1 MPALSHSQPG
11 LSITLHPA
19 ARAAYEWLETY
30 PRLIDWSTLPS
41 GLINALLEQP
51 LHGVMRSDVQTT
63 ATGRTRKV
71 PAEFQFYAPL
81 WPARYWPDSQP
92 PAGTLLIYEDSS
104 NTLPQEEIEKV
115 AWLSVLQLLVFS
127 VDANSIATLRDGLH
141 ELLPKPLSL
150 SLFGKKTVSDVDL
163 CRWTG
168 LSRGT
173 LIQQRQRIRSETAVL
188 KPADPL
194 AMLVKPWS
202 LDSDEIL

>member
-1 MPALSHSQPG
+1 MPVLSHVQPG

-81 WPARYWPDSQP
+81 WPARYWPDSRP

-104 NTLPQEEIEKV
+104 NPLPQEEIEKA

-127 VDANSIATLRDGLH
+127 VDTKLIATLRDDLQS
-141 ELLPKPLSL
+141 LLPTTLSH
-150 SLFGKKTVSDVDL
+150 SLFGKQKVSDADVR
-163 CRWTG
+163 RWTG

-173 LIQQRQRIRSETAVL
+173 LIQQRQRTRAETTVPT
-188 KPADPL
+188 PADPL
-194 AMLVKPWS
+194 ARLAKPWK
-202 LDSDEIL
+202 LGQ

>member
-1 MPALSHSQPG
+1 MPAISHCQPG

-30 PRLIDWSTLPS
+30 PRLIDWSALPS

-51 LHGVMRSDVQTT
+51 LHGVMRFDAQTT
-63 ATGRTRKV
+63 ATGRTKKV

-81 WPARYWPDSQP
+81 WPARYWPDSRP

-104 NTLPQEEIEKV
+104 NTLPQEEIEKA

-127 VDANSIATLRDGLH
+127 VDAKLIATLRDDLQS
-141 ELLPKPLSL
+141 LLPTSLSH
-150 SLFGKKTVSDVDL
+150 SLFGKQRVSDADVR
-163 CRWTG
+163 RWTG

-173 LIQQRQRIRSETAVL
+173 LIQQRQRTRVETTVL
-188 KPADPL
+188 DPADLL
-194 AMLVKPWS
+194 ARLAKPWKPGQ
-202 LDSDEIL
+202 